1 MPQFYELICKTV
13 KIPELTR
20 IGIYGGIRGHGT
32 GDSRVQRRGEIEKAI
47 KTGDVEKSDNDTHA
61 AERGI
66 ELMGKYRQF
75 MGFVDR
81 ETGKKTLEL
90 HFIPETAG
98 PKKNPQ

>member
-1 MPQFYELICKTV
+1 
-13 KIPELTR
+13 
-20 IGIYGGIRGHGT
+20 
-32 GDSRVQRRGEIEKAI
+32 
-47 KTGDVEKSDNDTHA
+47 
-61 AERGI
+61 
-66 ELMGKYRQF
+66 MGKYRQF